1 MYLPAVDYAA
11 FRGETSQFHDS
22 EPEVKKK
29 KKRERERERE
39 KRKKNFPRGVCPP
52 CCLYLWSNRTS
63 LVESPPIPGSPYP
76 WTNPDHDAH
85 HPPGEIFP
93 KS

>member
-39 KRKKNFPRGVCPP
+39 RREKKLPPRCLPP
-52 CCLYLWSNRTS
+52 LLP
-63 LVESPPIPGSPYP
+63 LPLE
-76 WTNPDHDAH
+76 
-85 HPPGEIFP
+85 
-93 KS
+93 